1 MPSAFSATRW
11 VLFGSIGFRLIA
23 IAGQWAILRLVEK
36 ETFGAYRAIVSVH
49 LMLLALLPL
58 GLDMLLVREAT
69 RRRRYAAGLSMALGW
84 TGAGFAA
91 LSLGAALLPAPG
103 AASLGA
109 SVLKLGGDWTGLLVM
124 APIFAIQASKLAI
137 RAPLSARLDFKTISI
152 GEFGNGILTWVG
164 GAGAVLLDAS
174 TLALLLAYLVGEL
187 FECVW
192 MFRGRT
198 FRPLAVLAPRR
209 WRILSTLLRRHR
221 AFCLFNAADL
231 TLNNV
236 AAMMPG
242 ILLVAWVSKEA
253 NADFQVASTLVILPV
268 MLLVGAVHRVT
279 FPSISGIGEEEL
291 HRRCLAIV
299 GATAAFVAPLVLWL
313 AFFSATTVW
322 LLGGRHYL
330 SAAPLVSW
338 MSCYMLF
345 VGIFAPI
352 SSLDVVR
359 DRPELGLYWNAAY
372 LLVRV
377 AVLHHFASRGV
388 VVAVGAMSV
397 ASVAMW
403 IVWAGMLGWLLRS
416 GWGRFLGAFAR
427 FIPLWVG
434 LALAFFA
441 IGRLAGGH
449 LVAGPLLSI
458 LPALL
463 YLLAILRFFPGEA
476 AMLRRLVR
484 R

>member
-23 IAGQWAILRLVEK
+23 IAGQWAILRLVDK
-36 ETFGAYRAIVSVH
+36 ETFGSYRAIVSVH

-69 RRRRYAAGLSMALGW
+69 RRHRYSAALSMALGA
-84 TGAGFAA
+84 AGMFFAA
-91 LSLGAALLPAPG
+91 VSLAAALLPVPG
-103 AASLGA
+103 PGSIGA
-109 SVLKLGGDWTGLLVM
+109 TLLKLGGDWPGLLVM
-124 APIFAIQASKLAI
+124 APIFAIQATKLAI

-152 GEFGNGILTWVG
+152 GEFGNGLITWVG
-164 GAGAVLLDAS
+164 GAAAVLVQSS
-174 TLALLLAYLVGEL
+174 TLALLVAYLIGEM
-187 FECVW
+187 FECIW

-198 FRPLAVLAPRR
+198 FRPLAVLSPRR
-209 WRILSTLLRRHR
+209 WGIAAKLLRRHR

-236 AAMMPG
+236 AAMLPG
-242 ILLVAWVSKEA
+242 ILLVAWVSREA

-279 FPSISGIGEEEL
+279 FPSISGIGEDEL
-291 HRRCLAIV
+291 HRRCLAII
-299 GATAAFVAPLVLWL
+299 GATAAYVAPLVLWL

-322 LLGGRHYL
+322 LLGGRQYL
-330 SAAPLVSW
+330 SAAPLVTW

-377 AVLHHFASRGV
+377 AVLHHFAGGGV
-388 VVAVGAMSV
+388 VAAVSAMSI

-403 IVWAGMLGWLLRS
+403 LLWAGTLGWLLRS
-416 GWGRFLGAFAR
+416 GWTRFLHAFGR
-427 FIPLWVG
+427 FIPLWAGLGVAFWGISHAVG
-434 LALAFFA
+434 ERLILA
-441 IGRLAGGH
+441 
-449 LVAGPLLSI
+449 
-458 LPALL
+458 PALSVIPAAL
-463 YLLAILRFFPGEA
+463 YLAAILKFFPAEA
-476 AMLRRLVR
+476 TMLRRLAGR
-484 R
+484 